1 MIQKEWFKDWFASE
15 FYLKVYKHRNNLE
28 AESFLQFIIDDL
40 KIEKCSRILDAACG
54 AGRHLAFLQ
63 KKGFNAFGFDLSL
76 PLLKV
81 AKREIENNT
90 IINMDIRTVAF
101 KQQFDYVFNL
111 FTSFGYFETDDE
123 NFKFF
128 VKIKDYLK
136 HRGVIVFDYFNTD
149 YLKKNLVQNSCK
161 VIDDIKITE
170 TRNIS
175 SGRVNKII
183 TLNNGIEEKSYVES
197 VKLYSYFQLMEN
209 FEKLGYRI
217 INKYGNYNG
226 ENFNI
231 EKSERLI
238 LYLINEKC

>member
-1 MIQKEWFKDWFASE
+1 MTHTEWFKDWFASE

-28 AESFLQFIIDDL
+28 AESFLQFIINDL
-40 KIEKCSRILDAACG
+40 KIGKYSKILDAACG

-81 AKREIENNT
+81 AKNEIVNNY
-90 IINMDIRTVAF
+90 IINMDIRYTAF
-101 KQQFDYVFNL
+101 KQQFDFIFNL
-111 FTSFGYFETDDE
+111 FTSFGYFETDKE

-128 VKIKDYLK
+128 ADVKNHLK
-136 HRGVIVFDYFNTD
+136 NNGVIVFDYFNSQF
-149 YLKKNLVQNSCK
+149 LIKNLVLNNSK
-161 VIDDIKITE
+161 YVDNIKITE

-175 SGRVNKII
+175 GGRVNKII
-183 TLNNGIEEKSYVES
+183 TLNNGLEEKSYVES

-217 INKYGNYNG
+217 INQYGNYNG